1 MKALT
6 FSQNFLKFVMN
17 LEANLAKNQ
26 NNNIEEVIQQLLEKS
41 EKFVNN
47 KTYEKLFPQCVLL
60 MKA

>member
-6 FSQNFLKFVMN
+6 FSQNFLKFVSK
-17 LEANLAKNQ
+17 LETNLAKNQ
-26 NNNIEEVIQQLLEKS
+26 NNFEEIIQKLLEKS